1 MVKSSNHWMPF
12 ILHMIG
18 TYLWAVAQVCEE
30 GNTKDAAKVVE
41 STSNRHVGMK
51 E

>member
-1 MVKSSNHWMPF
+1 MVVGKWER
-12 ILHMIG
+12 IGDHMIG